1 MSYELRKILGN
12 RYVML
17 LLALAVAVNAALFYR
32 RCTEDLGGFT
42 RADVRA
48 EYAHLDTLEQEYDA
62 LLNGIY
68 GEDVGITQVPDED
81 LRRYALLSTV
91 RDEVETTKNYPEY
104 LRGLCAETEAKLRL
118 GLFSAD
124 PFAER
129 TLEKGL
135 AAYSA
140 LLGVR
145 LEPSFPDGVEVL
157 LDWRLTDLL
166 LLLFAAVSGLVLLTG
181 ERSAGLMVLLR
192 PTRRGHGAL
201 YWRKAAAMLA
211 TVLAGVVLLYGAN
224 LAVSAAVLGLGDPAR
239 PIQTIPSMQSCPVP
253 LTVFG
258 WLLCFVGE
266 KLLWGWAVGA
276 LFFLLCTTT
285 GRAWAAFLLA
295 GGGAGLALLLGSRG
309 SLWPRL
315 LSLSRAAEVEES
327 WRGCIYLNF
336 FGLPLRQT
344 ALLPAMLLLLT
355 VGGCL
360 GGAVVFCRTQAV
372 QPVRQRR
379 GLPLPRLRHTVLLAY
394 EARKLL
400 LTGGALLVLAVF
412 VLVQVGS
419 YRDFRAY
426 FNADEWFYRAYSEKL
441 AGEPTPEKNAYLA
454 SETARFAELQN
465 ELADYARITEG
476 NEDALQFMARDVL
489 SALRAQDGFEKA
501 KQQYEQ
507 LQPGQSYVYETGYNV
522 LLGYFGVQKD
532 LLDLAKLFFF
542 LTVALS
548 AVFAME
554 QETGVA
560 VLQTAAGAN
569 GRVLRRKLLLTAVLV
584 LLMVTAAFLPRLL
597 AVHGAY
603 GLPEW
608 GAQANS
614 LPLLSGVPAGWRIR
628 TVLGLRALMH
638 VLLGAGGAAV
648 ILLLSR
654 KTRSTIQTMLIAAG
668 ILVVPTVAAA
678 LLW

>member
-129 TLEKGL
+129 TLEKGPCGLQRPARRAAGAVLPGRRGGAAGL
-135 AAYSA
+135 AADGPAASAVCGGLRAGPADGRAQRGPDGAAAPDAARPRRA
-140 LLGVR
+140 LLGAR
-145 LEPSFPDGVEVL
+145 PPPCWQRCLRASCCSMARIWPFRPPS
-157 LDWRLTDLL
+157 
-166 LLLFAAVSGLVLLTG
+166 S
-181 ERSAGLMVLLR
+181 
-192 PTRRGHGAL
+192 
-201 YWRKAAAMLA
+201 
-211 TVLAGVVLLYGAN
+211 
-224 LAVSAAVLGLGDPAR
+224 GLGDPAR

-489 SALRAQDGFEKA
+489 SALRAQEGFEQA

-560 VLQTAAGAN
+560 VLQTAAGRTGACC
-569 GRVLRRKLLLTAVLV
+569 GASCCSRRC
-584 LLMVTAAFLPRLL
+584 
-597 AVHGAY
+597 
-603 GLPEW
+603 W
-608 GAQANS
+608 CS
-614 LPLLSGVPAGWRIR
+614 
-628 TVLGLRALMH
+628 
-638 VLLGAGGAAV
+638 
-648 ILLLSR
+648 
-654 KTRSTIQTMLIAAG
+654 
-668 ILVVPTVAAA
+668 
-678 LLW
+678 

>member
-1 MSYELRKILGN
+1 MACFPPIPLPSARWK
-12 RYVML
+12 
-17 LLALAVAVNAALFYR
+17 
-32 RCTEDLGGFT
+32 
-42 RADVRA
+42 RA
-48 EYAHLDTLEQEYDA
+48 
-62 LLNGIY
+62 
-68 GEDVGITQVPDED
+68 
-81 LRRYALLSTV
+81 
-91 RDEVETTKNYPEY
+91 
-104 LRGLCAETEAKLRL
+104 
-118 GLFSAD
+118 
-124 PFAER
+124 
-129 TLEKGL
+129 L

-201 YWRKAAAMLA
+201 YWAQGRRHAGNGACGRRAALWRESCRFCRRPR
-211 TVLAGVVLLYGAN
+211 AGR
-224 LAVSAAVLGLGDPAR
+224 PAR

-372 QPVRQRR
+372 QP
-379 GLPLPRLRHTVLLAY
+379 
-394 EARKLL
+394 
-400 LTGGALLVLAVF
+400 GAPA
-412 VLVQVGS
+412 
-419 YRDFRAY
+419 
-426 FNADEWFYRAYSEKL
+426 
-441 AGEPTPEKNAYLA
+441 
-454 SETARFAELQN
+454 
-465 ELADYARITEG
+465 
-476 NEDALQFMARDVL
+476 
-489 SALRAQDGFEKA
+489 
-501 KQQYEQ
+501 
-507 LQPGQSYVYETGYNV
+507 PGPAAAAPAAHG
-522 LLGYFGVQKD
+522 
-532 LLDLAKLFFF
+532 
-542 LTVALS
+542 
-548 AVFAME
+548 
-554 QETGVA
+554 
-560 VLQTAAGAN
+560 AAG
-569 GRVLRRKLLLTAVLV
+569 L
-584 LLMVTAAFLPRLL
+584 
-597 AVHGAY
+597 
-603 GLPEW
+603 
-608 GAQANS
+608 
-614 LPLLSGVPAGWRIR
+614 
-628 TVLGLRALMH
+628 
-638 VLLGAGGAAV
+638 
-648 ILLLSR
+648 
-654 KTRSTIQTMLIAAG
+654 
-668 ILVVPTVAAA
+668 
-678 LLW
+678 

>member
-32 RCTEDLGGFT
+32 RCTKDLGGFT
-42 RADVRA
+42 RADIRA

-129 TLEKGL
+129 TLEKGPCGLQRPARRAAGAVLPGRRGGAAGL
-135 AAYSA
+135 AADGPAASAVCGGLRAGPADGRAQRGPDGAAAPDAARPRRA
-140 LLGVR
+140 LLGAR
-145 LEPSFPDGVEVL
+145 
-157 LDWRLTDLL
+157 
-166 LLLFAAVSGLVLLTG
+166 
-181 ERSAGLMVLLR
+181 
-192 PTRRGHGAL
+192 
-201 YWRKAAAMLA
+201 AAAMLA

-412 VLVQVGS
+412 VLVQVGAIAIS
-419 YRDFRAY
+419 GPISMRT
-426 FNADEWFYRAYSEKL
+426 NGS
-441 AGEPTPEKNAYLA
+441 
-454 SETARFAELQN
+454 TARIPKSWRASQRRKRTLI
-465 ELADYARITEG
+465 LPR
-476 NEDALQFMARDVL
+476 RRP
-489 SALRAQDGFEKA
+489 ALRSCRTSLRTMHASRRATRMRCSSWRATFSRPCGRRK
-501 KQQYEQ
+501 
-507 LQPGQSYVYETGYNV
+507 
-522 LLGYFGVQKD
+522 
-532 LLDLAKLFFF
+532 
-542 LTVALS
+542 ALS
-548 AVFAME
+548 RQSSSMSSCSR
-554 QETGVA
+554 GSPMSM
-560 VLQTAAGAN
+560 
-569 GRVLRRKLLLTAVLV
+569 RRAIT
-584 LLMVTAAFLPRLL
+584 
-597 AVHGAY
+597 
-603 GLPEW
+603 
-608 GAQANS
+608 S
-614 LPLLSGVPAGWRIR
+614 C
-628 TVLGLRALMH
+628 
-638 VLLGAGGAAV
+638 
-648 ILLLSR
+648 
-654 KTRSTIQTMLIAAG
+654 
-668 ILVVPTVAAA
+668 
-678 LLW
+678 

>member
-1 MSYELRKILGN
+1 MAYKETEARELIISAVHRLTEAGLVARTWGNVSARVSEEQFVITPSGLGYEH
-12 RYVML
+12 MQP
-17 LLALAVAVNAALFYR
+17 
-32 RCTEDLGGFT
+32 EDLGLVNISDLSYEGERKPSSEKGIHADAYRLRPEVNFVIHTHQDKASVYGIRGWALSGFSDPVLGK
-42 RADVRA
+42 RVPCAA
-48 EYAHLDTLEQEYDA
+48 
-62 LLNGIY
+62 Y
-68 GEDVGITQVPDED
+68 GLP
-81 LRRYALLSTV
+81 ST
-91 RDEVETTKNYPEY
+91 D
-104 LRGLCAETEAKLRL
+104 KLRQAVADQL
-118 GLFSAD
+118 SSNPSAQ
-124 PFAER
+124 AI
-129 TLEKGL
+129 
-135 AAYSA
+135 
-140 LLGVR
+140 
-145 LEPSFPDGVEVL
+145 
-157 LDWRLTDLL
+157 
-166 LLLFAAVSGLVLLTG
+166 
-181 ERSAGLMVLLR
+181 LM
-192 PTRRGHGAL
+192 RGHGAL

-224 LAVSAAVLGLGDPAR
+224 LAVSSAVLGLGDPAR

-258 WLLCFVGE
+258 WLLCFLGE

-412 VLVQVGS
+412 VLVQIGS

-597 AVHGAY
+597 AVRGAY

-614 LPLLSGVPAGWRIR
+614 LPQLSGVPAGWRIR
-628 TVLGLRALMH
+628 TVLGLRALVH

>member
-258 WLLCFVGE
+258 WLLCFLGE

-465 ELADYARITEG
+465 KSE
-476 NEDALQFMARDVL
+476 
-489 SALRAQDGFEKA
+489 A
-501 KQQYEQ
+501 K
-507 LQPGQSYVYETGYNV
+507 
-522 LLGYFGVQKD
+522 
-532 LLDLAKLFFF
+532 
-542 LTVALS
+542 
-548 AVFAME
+548 
-554 QETGVA
+554 
-560 VLQTAAGAN
+560 
-569 GRVLRRKLLLTAVLV
+569 
-584 LLMVTAAFLPRLL
+584 
-597 AVHGAY
+597 
-603 GLPEW
+603 
-608 GAQANS
+608 
-614 LPLLSGVPAGWRIR
+614 
-628 TVLGLRALMH
+628 
-638 VLLGAGGAAV
+638 
-648 ILLLSR
+648 
-654 KTRSTIQTMLIAAG
+654 RS
-668 ILVVPTVAAA
+668 
-678 LLW
+678 

>member
-32 RCTEDLGGFT
+32 RCTKDLGGFT

-68 GEDVGITQVPDED
+68 GEDVDIMQVPDED
-81 LRRYALLSTV
+81 LRRCALLSTV

-224 LAVSAAVLGLGDPAR
+224 LAVSSAVLGLGDPAR

-258 WLLCFVGE
+258 WLLCFLGE

-360 GGAVVFCRTQAV
+360 GGAGVFCRTQAV

-400 LTGGALLVLAVF
+400 LTGVSARPRKPKRSKGSPLSGSRPQGRLFCFGA
-412 VLVQVGS
+412 S
-419 YRDFRAY
+419 
-426 FNADEWFYRAYSEKL
+426 
-441 AGEPTPEKNAYLA
+441 
-454 SETARFAELQN
+454 
-465 ELADYARITEG
+465 
-476 NEDALQFMARDVL
+476 
-489 SALRAQDGFEKA
+489 
-501 KQQYEQ
+501 
-507 LQPGQSYVYETGYNV
+507 TG
-522 LLGYFGVQKD
+522 GVR
-532 LLDLAKLFFF
+532 
-542 LTVALS
+542 
-548 AVFAME
+548 
-554 QETGVA
+554 
-560 VLQTAAGAN
+560 GA
-569 GRVLRRKLLLTAVLV
+569 
-584 LLMVTAAFLPRLL
+584 
-597 AVHGAY
+597 
-603 GLPEW
+603 
-608 GAQANS
+608 S
-614 LPLLSGVPAGWRIR
+614 LPLGGFRREGGRKASVCRKARQPFFPRTATGASGDGDRLQPDAAPLQGEGGNGGTSSR
-628 TVLGLRALMH
+628 TGEEVRF
-638 VLLGAGGAAV
+638 
-648 ILLLSR
+648 
-654 KTRSTIQTMLIAAG
+654 RS
-668 ILVVPTVAAA
+668 
-678 LLW
+678 

>member
-32 RCTEDLGGFT
+32 RCTKDLGGFT

-68 GEDVGITQVPDED
+68 GEDVDIMQVPDED

-91 RDEVETTKNYPEY
+91 RDEVEATNNYPEY

-295 GGGAGLALLLGSRG
+295 GGTKGKRYAL
-309 SLWPRL
+309 PN
-315 LSLSRAAEVEES
+315 AEIMIHQPS
-327 WRGCIYLNF
+327 
-336 FGLPLRQT
+336 
-344 ALLPAMLLLLT
+344 
-355 VGGCL
+355 
-360 GGAVVFCRTQAV
+360 GGAQGQATEIKIV
-372 QPVRQRR
+372 AEQI
-379 GLPLPRLRHTVLLAY
+379 LKT
-394 EARKLL
+394 K
-400 LTGGALLVLAVF
+400 
-412 VLVQVGS
+412 
-419 YRDFRAY
+419 
-426 FNADEWFYRAYSEKL
+426 EKL
-441 AGEPTPEKNAYLA
+441 NKILA
-454 SETARFAELQN
+454 ANTGQPL
-465 ELADYARITEG
+465 DVI
-476 NEDALQFMARDVL
+476 ARDTE
-489 SALRAQDGFEKA
+489 RDN
-501 KQQYEQ
+501 Y
-507 LQPGQSYVYETGYNV
+507 
-522 LLGYFGVQKD
+522 
-532 LLDLAKLFFF
+532 
-542 LTVALS
+542 
-548 AVFAME
+548 M
-554 QETGVA
+554 
-560 VLQTAAGAN
+560 TAEE
-569 GRVLRRKLLLTAVLV
+569 
-584 LLMVTAAFLPRLL
+584 AA
-597 AVHGAY
+597 AY
-603 GLPEW
+603 GLID
-608 GAQANS
+608 
-614 LPLLSGVPAGWRIR
+614 R
-628 TVLGLRALMH
+628 
-638 VLLGAGGAAV
+638 V
-648 ILLLSR
+648 I
-654 KTRSTIQTMLIAAG
+654 TG
-668 ILVVPTVAAA
+668 H
-678 LLW
+678 